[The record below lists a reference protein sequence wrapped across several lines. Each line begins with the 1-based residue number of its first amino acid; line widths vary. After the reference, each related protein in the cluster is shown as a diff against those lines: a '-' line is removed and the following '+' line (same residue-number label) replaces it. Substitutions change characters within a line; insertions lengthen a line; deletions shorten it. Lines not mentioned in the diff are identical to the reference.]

1 MGCGNRF
8 FKIRRGISA
17 ITEKFFV
24 DTTVFIAAFNV
35 RDRFYELGLRLLKE
49 ASERASLLY
58 TSDYILDE
66 TISAVWSATK
76 RRNHMLK
83 VDEAIQD
90 SGKIETI
97 SVTPQILSSAK
108 ACLRK
113 YDNLTLSLTDW
124 VSVIIMRDNN
134 IPYILS
140 FDADFD
146 KVKSVKEFS
155 FVTRLTELKYFQ

>member
-1 MGCGNRF
+1 
-8 FKIRRGISA
+8 
-17 ITEKFFV
+17 
-24 DTTVFIAAFNV
+24 
-35 RDRFYELGLRLLKE
+35 
-49 ASERASLLY
+49 
-58 TSDYILDE
+58 
-66 TISAVWSATK
+66 
-76 RRNHMLK
+76 MLK

-97 SVTPQILSSAK
+97 SVTPQMLSSAN

-134 IPYILS
+134 IPCILS

>member
-1 MGCGNRF
+1 
-8 FKIRRGISA
+8 
-17 ITEKFFV
+17 
-24 DTTVFIAAFNV
+24 
-35 RDRFYELGLRLLKE
+35 LLKE
-49 ASERASLLY
+49 AFERVPLLY

-66 TISAVWSATK
+66 TISAVWSTTK
-76 RRNHMLK
+76 RRNHMLR
-83 VDEAIQD
+83 VDETIQD
-90 SGKIETI
+90 SGKIEMI

-124 VSVIIMRDNN
+124 VSVIIMKGNN
-134 IPYILS
+134 IPYVLS

-155 FVTRLTELKYFQ
+155 FVTRLTEIKYF

>member
-1 MGCGNRF
+1 M
-8 FKIRRGISA
+8 
-17 ITEKFFV
+17 
-24 DTTVFIAAFNV
+24 
-35 RDRFYELGLRLLKE
+35 
-49 ASERASLLY
+49 LY

-66 TISAVWSATK
+66 AISAVWSATK